1 MTTHHGRR
9 AIYVL
14 VGLLA
19 YALFLL
25 INLPAST
32 LHELLTRV
40 SRGTVAIQQPEG
52 SFWNGGG
59 ELVIRSPMG
68 EPLRTRLTWSI
79 DPLWLFAGKVQAQ
92 LRASGDA
99 ELQGTIRIGYRQL
112 AVSDV
117 TATLNAE
124 AASTFYAPLSLA
136 APTGSIRIST
146 EHLQLDS
153 GGLQGTVQLT
163 WLNAGS
169 RMSGLSDLGDYR
181 LSVAGA
187 GATATIGVETVRGE
201 VAVTG
206 EGKWQVTG
214 DGSLRFDGAIT
225 PGSREPALAP
235 LLSLIGARP
244 NGAQYRISTTA
255 RVPPPVLPGG

>member
-1 MTTHHGRR
+1 MTTRHGRR

-14 VGLLA
+14 TGLLA

-32 LHELLTRV
+32 MHELLTRV
-40 SRGTVAIQQPEG
+40 SRGTVAIQQPQG
-52 SFWNGGG
+52 SFWNGSG
-59 ELVIRSPMG
+59 ELVVRSQMG
-68 EPLRTRLTWSI
+68 QPLRTRLTWSI
-79 DPLWLFAGKVQAQ
+79 EPLWLFAGKVQTQ
-92 LRASGDA
+92 LQASGDA

-112 AVSDV
+112 TVSNA

-124 AASTFYAPLSLA
+124 AAGAFYAPLSLA
-136 APTGSIRIST
+136 APTGSVRIST

-153 GGLQGTVQLT
+153 GGLQGVAQLT

-201 VAVTG
+201 VAVNG

-214 DGSLRFDGAIT
+214 DGSLRLDGTIT

-235 LLSLIGARP
+235 LLSLIGARR
-244 NGAQYRISTTA
+244 NGNQYAFGIST
-255 RVPPPVLPGG
+255 RLLPPLPGS